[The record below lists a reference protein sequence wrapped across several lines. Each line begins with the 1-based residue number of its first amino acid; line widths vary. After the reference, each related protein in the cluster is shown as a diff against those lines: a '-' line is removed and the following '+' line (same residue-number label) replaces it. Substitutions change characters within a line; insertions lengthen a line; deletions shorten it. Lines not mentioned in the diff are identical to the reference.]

1 MPWIQARMCS
11 SSFPIKILNTL
22 NIQVLNWERIK
33 IEIFSDV
40 AKPLKFIEFLWKSR
54 WWILLH
60 LKFMIRREVLLYFCD
75 CLIVSLIFCVYN
87 TFVREFL
94 NENLTNSFGLNLF
107 VIVFFPRFKVND
119 IVLQNKNNAIKLMI
133 FGITKIWYYAPNK
146 SICHSK

>member
-1 MPWIQARMCS
+1 M
-11 SSFPIKILNTL
+11 
-22 NIQVLNWERIK
+22 
-33 IEIFSDV
+33 
-40 AKPLKFIEFLWKSR
+40 
-54 WWILLH
+54 LH

-133 FGITKIWYYAPNK
+133 FGITKI
-146 SICHSK
+146 